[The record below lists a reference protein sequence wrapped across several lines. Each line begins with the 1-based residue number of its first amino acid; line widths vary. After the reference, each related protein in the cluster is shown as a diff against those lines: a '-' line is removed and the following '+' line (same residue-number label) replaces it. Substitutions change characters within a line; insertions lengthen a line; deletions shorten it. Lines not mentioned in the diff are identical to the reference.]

1 MKIVAITTKDTPFD
15 PFDEFAD
22 WLAFDHRKGYNTS
35 EYLARIA
42 VTSDELSDEENE
54 REIEAAIDE
63 IIKLNMP
70 KNIENDEIAINYVK
84 VEREI

>member
-1 MKIVAITTKDTPFD
+1 MKIVAITTKDNPFD

-84 VEREI
+84 IEREI

>member
-1 MKIVAITTKDTPFD
+1 MKIVAITTKDNPFD

>member
-1 MKIVAITTKDTPFD
+1 MKIVAITTKDNPFD

-70 KNIENDEIAINYVK
+70 KNIDNDEIAINYVK